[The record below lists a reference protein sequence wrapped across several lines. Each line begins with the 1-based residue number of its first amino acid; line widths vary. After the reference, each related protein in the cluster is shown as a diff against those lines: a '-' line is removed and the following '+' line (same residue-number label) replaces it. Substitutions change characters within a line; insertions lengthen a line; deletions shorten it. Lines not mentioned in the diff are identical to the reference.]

1 MREVSADQMRA
12 AGSGQ
17 DSVFRLDWTELP
29 DFSGRGNGKSLAV
42 VGPEADAFAGV
53 LRAAGIE
60 AGTAADLAVLGTQG
74 PVPDYVL
81 LPVPAAG
88 PGAVPDAVRSA
99 VYQVLGTVQ
108 TWLAESR
115 FADAKLVVLT
125 RGAVAVNGEL
135 SPDLALA
142 PVWGLVRS
150 AQSENPGRIVLAD
163 LDGEESSLRA
173 LPALLAEAE
182 PQLAVR
188 GGVASAARLA
198 RSGPVDPDRKPVWA
212 GQGTVLIT
220 GGTGM
225 LAGLVARHLVAEHG
239 AKRLILAGR
248 RGLAADGAPRLRDEL
263 TELGAHVEVVACDAA
278 DRNALGE
285 LLAGIPAEAPLTG
298 VVHTAGVLD
307 DGLIGALTPE
317 RTETVL
323 RPKVDAAWNL
333 HELTQ
338 DLNLS
343 AFVLFSS
350 ASGVLG
356 APGQANYAA
365 ASTFLDALA
374 EHRHAHGL
382 PALSLAWGLW
392 SERSDLTRKLTET
405 DLRRMS
411 REGLPPM
418 SSEEGVALFDV
429 VGAAGTP
436 VVIPVALDAKKVA
449 AAGEVPAIL
458 RGIVRTPARRTVS
471 AGPAVAKSL
480 RERLAGVP
488 AAERAGVVLDLVRTH
503 TAMVLGHSGA
513 GMVNADQSFSELGFD
528 SLTAVEL
535 RNGLHAETGLRLPA
549 TLVFDYPTSTA
560 LANHILAG
568 LVDDEPDAIA
578 TALATITKLEN
589 ALLTL
594 ETESRER
601 TTITKRLERAL
612 SRYRDGGSATD
623 KRDTNSDIR
632 DASADELLDFFDQ
645 EFGKS

>member
-1 MREVSADQMRA
+1 M
-12 AGSGQ
+12 
-17 DSVFRLDWTELP
+17 
-29 DFSGRGNGKSLAV
+29 AV
-42 VGPEADAFAGV
+42 VGPVADEFVGS

-60 AGTAADLAVLGTQG
+60 AGSAADLAVLGRQDT
-74 PVPDYVL
+74 VPEYVL

-88 PGAVPDAVRSA
+88 SGAVPDGVRSA
-99 VYQVLGTVQ
+99 VHQMLGTVQ

-125 RGAVAVNGEL
+125 RGAVAVSGEL
-135 SPDLALA
+135 SPDLTLA

-163 LDGEESSLRA
+163 LDGEEASLRA
-173 LPALLAEAE
+173 LPGLLTEAE

-188 GGVASAARLA
+188 GGVASVPRLA
-198 RSGPVDPDRKPVWA
+198 RTAPAAADRHPVWA

-220 GGTGM
+220 GGSGM
-225 LAGLVARHLVAEHG
+225 LAGLIARHLVAEHG
-239 AKRLILAGR
+239 AKRLILASR
-248 RGLAADGAPRLRDEL
+248 RGMAADGAPRLRDEL
-263 TELGAHVEVVACDAA
+263 TALGAQVEVVACDAA
-278 DRNALGE
+278 DREALGA
-285 LLAGIPAEAPLTG
+285 LLAGIPVDAPLTG

-307 DGLIGALTPE
+307 DGLIGELTPE
-317 RTETVL
+317 RTESVL

-338 DLNLS
+338 HLDLS

-418 SSEEGVALFDV
+418 SSEQGVALFDV
-429 VGAAGTP
+429 VGAAETP
-436 VVIPVALDAKKVA
+436 VVIPVALDTKKVA

-458 RGIVRTPARRTVS
+458 RGLVRAPARRTVS
-471 AGPAVAKSL
+471 AGPP
-480 RERLAGVP
+480 R
-488 AAERAGVVLDLVRTH
+488 
-503 TAMVLGHSGA
+503 
-513 GMVNADQSFSELGFD
+513 
-528 SLTAVEL
+528 
-535 RNGLHAETGLRLPA
+535 
-549 TLVFDYPTSTA
+549 
-560 LANHILAG
+560 
-568 LVDDEPDAIA
+568 
-578 TALATITKLEN
+578 
-589 ALLTL
+589 
-594 ETESRER
+594 
-601 TTITKRLERAL
+601 
-612 SRYRDGGSATD
+612 
-623 KRDTNSDIR
+623 
-632 DASADELLDFFDQ
+632 
-645 EFGKS
+645 